1 MIAEATAVKIICH
14 GRRAVAS
21 AAREQQATGEAA
33 LMMRTRSRAMALVA
47 LAALAAGCGG
57 AGSDTPP
64 TTPTGKS
71 AASGTGSGSGPGG
84 SAAGAVG
91 FDTVFRTEERFKQA
105 LPDPASMAGW
115 TPQDASALIEED
127 PRPAGQCAADTD
139 WECAKIAR
147 GDATFEAFGE
157 EADFDI
163 TAFADQTGA
172 QEACR
177 KESTWS
183 AKYTRA
189 QVAAVPGVES
199 HAYYRNVG
207 GENGL
212 YLTLCLGTVVA
223 EVTLAGPNGSLDPAT
238 AHSLAQVFVPRIQ
251 KAAAAS

>member
-1 MIAEATAVKIICH
+1 M
-14 GRRAVAS
+14 
-21 AAREQQATGEAA
+21 
-33 LMMRTRSRAMALVA
+33 
-47 LAALAAGCGG
+47 
-57 AGSDTPP
+57 D
-64 TTPTGKS
+64 
-71 AASGTGSGSGPGG
+71 
-84 SAAGAVG
+84 
-91 FDTVFRTEERFKQA
+91 FDTVFKTEERFKQA
-105 LPDPASMAGW
+105 LPDLASMAGW

-127 PRPAGQCAADTD
+127 PRPAGQCASDTD

-189 QVAAVPGVES
+189 
-199 HAYYRNVG
+199 
-207 GENGL
+207 
-212 YLTLCLGTVVA
+212 
-223 EVTLAGPNGSLDPAT
+223 LDPAT

-251 KAAAAS
+251 KAAASS